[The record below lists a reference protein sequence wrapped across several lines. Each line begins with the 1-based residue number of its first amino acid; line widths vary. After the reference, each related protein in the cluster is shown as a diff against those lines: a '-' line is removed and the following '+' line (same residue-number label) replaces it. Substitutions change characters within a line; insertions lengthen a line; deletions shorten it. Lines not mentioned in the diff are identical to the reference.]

1 MIDKIKKLWY
11 YAAIIG
17 LIILGITIY
26 SMFGRGGD
34 IQQLFKL
41 RPDRYP
47 GGKKQ
52 KLPDAPSIIDYVA
65 LYKNKLK
72 SLK

>member
-1 MIDKIKKLWY
+1 MIDKLKSFWY
-11 YAAIIG
+11 WGVIIG
-17 LIILGITIY
+17 LIILGIAIY
-26 SMFGRGGD
+26 SCFGRGAD

-41 RPDRYP
+41 RPDRVP

-52 KLPDAPSIIDYVA
+52 KLPDEPTIVDYVD
-65 LYKNKLK
+65 LYKRKLQ